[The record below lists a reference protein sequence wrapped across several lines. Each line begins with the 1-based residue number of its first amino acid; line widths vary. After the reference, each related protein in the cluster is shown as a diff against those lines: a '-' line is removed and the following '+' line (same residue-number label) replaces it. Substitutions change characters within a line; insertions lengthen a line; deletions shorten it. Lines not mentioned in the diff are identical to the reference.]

1 MLLKIL
7 SWGRIAGLHSLV
19 AGQTQMILYNSIC
32 SESVHSHSKK
42 FQMGVRTM
50 DAWELQSM
58 GTFVIYFQT

>member
-19 AGQTQMILYNSIC
+19 AGQTQMILYNSTYNK
-32 SESVHSHSKK
+32 SVQSHSIK
-42 FQMGVRTM
+42 FQMGVRTI

-58 GTFVIYFQT
+58 GTFVIHFQT